1 MSARPGTSVES
12 PTPLVSVIVPSFNYG
27 HVVGQTLESLLAQT
41 YPHWECVVVDDGSP
55 DDTGAVV
62 ARYAER
68 DRRVVYVR
76 QENAGVAAARNNGI
90 ARSRGE
96 YVQFLDADDL
106 IEARKLELHVAYLEA
121 HPEVDIVYGGVRF
134 FRTERPE
141 ERLFSMSDEGARS
154 SYLPVISAAGEGAL
168 RVLVG
173 NMIPVNA
180 PVTRR
185 RVVERAA
192 PFDVKLNSVE
202 DADFWIRCA
211 AQGARFQYHDPEGTL
226 ALVRSHPASA
236 SKNRRKHLG
245 KMIEMRAKVER
256 TLTDPEARAANRK
269 AWAEAQGYL
278 GVEQAAAG
286 SPLRGALSLLKAAAL
301 SRDAR
306 ERAKWVACSL
316 AAPFVPEGRLKKLPA
331 TPISRW
337 LRVAPESRAGAV
349 AKR

>member
-1 MSARPGTSVES
+1 MSS
-12 PTPLVSVIVPSFNYG
+12 PSLVSVIVPSYNYG
-27 HVVGQTLESLLAQT
+27 HVIGQTLESLLAQT

-55 DDTGAVV
+55 DDTGAAV

-68 DRRVVYVR
+68 DRRIVYVR
-76 QENAGVAAARNNGI
+76 QENQGVAAARNNGI

-106 IEARKLELHVAYLEA
+106 IEPRKLELHVEYLEA
-121 HPEVDIVYGGVRF
+121 HPEVDIVYGGLRF

-141 ERLFSMSDEGARS
+141 ERLFSMSDEDARE
-154 SYLPVISAAGEGAL
+154 SYLPIISAAGDEAL

-180 PVTRR
+180 PLTRR

-192 PFDVKLNSVE
+192 PFDVGLNSVE

-236 SKNRRKHLG
+236 SKNRRRHLG

-256 TLTDPEARAANRK
+256 TLTDPAAREGNRR

-278 GVEQAAAG
+278 GVEQVAAG
-286 SPLRGALSLLKAAAL
+286 SRLRGAGSLLKAALL
-301 SRDAR
+301 SRGVR
-306 ERAKWVACSL
+306 EKMKWIACSV

-337 LRVAPESRAGAV
+337 LRAAHESRAGAV